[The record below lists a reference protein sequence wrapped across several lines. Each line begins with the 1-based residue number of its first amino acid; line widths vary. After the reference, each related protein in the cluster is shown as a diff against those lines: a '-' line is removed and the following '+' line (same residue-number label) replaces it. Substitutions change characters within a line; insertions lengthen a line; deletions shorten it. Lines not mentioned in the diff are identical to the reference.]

1 MFSRLQT
8 EQSVALSVYTLSI
21 YCNHRLLRVKRGLVY
36 IVILWSPTFQKF
48 GCDIVTPV
56 LSVYSSILFW
66 LCVHVGAAEDG
77 FSREVI
83 KRTQKHLDQYA
94 REGLRTLCVAKKVC
108 LSLSFPLFATSIIFY
123 LHTAHQPDNRLN

>member
-56 LSVYSSILFW
+56 LSVYSSVYYCF
-66 LCVHVGAAEDG
+66 D
-77 FSREVI
+77 S
-83 KRTQKHLDQYA
+83 
-94 REGLRTLCVAKKVC
+94 VC
-108 LSLSFPLFATSIIFY
+108 MWVQLKMVS
-123 LHTAHQPDNRLN
+123 QGK